1 MTFPTTDDVNAAAT
15 GLGLTL
21 PTNKQR
27 LQIVAMLMTLRQQDA
42 YVALADASRQA
53 AIAQAYYYTNQTL
66 KMAGIQPPLP
76 PELAR
81 FAPLPPSQQ
90 PPPHTASP
98 PPPPAASPPPPPTSP
113 PARPPG

>member
-27 LQIVAMLMTLRQQDA
+27 LQIATMLMAQRQQDL
-42 YVALADASRQA
+42 YTLAVDASHQA
-53 AIAQAYYYTNQTL
+53 AIAQAFYYTNQTL

-81 FAPLPPSQQ
+81 FAPLPP
-90 PPPHTASP
+90 PPHTAS